1 MADRI
6 IKGDSGNDVIIQN
19 NAGSRKIE
27 VTNSGDVEVTGDVKT
42 TTVKATNL
50 KANDGTAA
58 LEIADSTGDLGFS
71 GNTNLKIKL
80 PSAGGLFESNGSTE
94 VLTESGGTVTL
105 KNTTIDSTSIF
116 PAGGTG
122 NPISV
127 AIIADEK
134 SDSTAGGA
142 SSTGSFIK
150 RALNTEISDPDS
162 IVSLSSDQFTL
173 GAGTYLI
180 QWSAPA
186 YISNQHQTQLYD
198 ATAGAPLESGTAE
211 FNSDTTAVQTRSFG
225 SFVHSP
231 SSSNVYEIRY
241 RVNHAHTTDGLG
253 VAANFSVNQI
263 FTLVVIFKLK

>member
-6 IKGDSGNDVIIQN
+6 IKSDSGNDVIIQN

-134 SDSTAGGA
+134 SDSTAAGA
-142 SSTGSFIK
+142 SSTGSFLT
-150 RALNTEISDPDS
+150 RELNTEISDPDS
-162 IVSLSSDQFTL
+162 IVSISSNQFTL

-180 QWSAPA
+180 EWSAPA
-186 YISNQHQTQLYD
+186 YISNQHITQLYNVTG
-198 ATAGAPLESGTAE
+198 TAVLESGTAE
-211 FNSDTTAVQTRSFG
+211 YNSNSTAVQTRSFG
-225 SFVHSP
+225 SFIHSP
-231 SSSNVYEIRY
+231 SSSNVYEIRH
-241 RVNHAHTTDGLG
+241 RVNNAHTTDGLG
-253 VAANFSVNQI
+253 VKSDFMPNI
-263 FTLVVIFKLK
+263 YTIVVIYKLK